1 MGKKTVG
8 MWKGLPA
15 LVKKGEVICDNELVN
30 FFRDGKHK
38 NCSCSESNFYGE
50 LIKHFFYYNRLYFVL
65 IISLYFCPNKK

>member
-15 LVKKGEVICDNELVN
+15 LVKKGEAICDNELVN

-50 LIKHFFYYNRLYFVL
+50 LIKHFF
-65 IISLYFCPNKK
+65 IITDYILC